1 MCVSAWDG
9 PWQPCVFIRVY
20 LRGEPL
26 MMITW
31 RFTGTVEIPVSSVD
45 SRFFVE
51 KWYPV
56 TLEKGSSNKH
66 PPSLRIK
73 CR

>member
-1 MCVSAWDG
+1 
-9 PWQPCVFIRVY
+9 
-20 LRGEPL
+20 